1 MELCTMT
8 EKLVSLLRCSLAND
22 YIPEL
27 TAKIRHFYDL
37 HYLLHDQETALYL
50 NSETFKA
57 DFSTLFVQDQERF
70 NNPEGWQNKV
80 LTDSPFI
87 KDFQQLWQ
95 YIRHIY
101 LKELPDLAYKDI
113 PAENEIEE
121 SIVTIIQHPFIK
133 D

>member
-1 MELCTMT
+1 MQSFLTDFLQEIGNEAIIEEYQMQVFEVNVLDKRRTMT

-70 NNPEGWQNKV
+70 NNPGGAKYLQNSSV
-80 LTDSPFI
+80 NT
-87 KDFQQLWQ
+87 
-95 YIRHIY
+95 
-101 LKELPDLAYKDI
+101 
-113 PAENEIEE
+113 EN
-121 SIVTIIQHPFIK
+121 FY
-133 D
+133 

>member
-1 MELCTMT
+1 M
-8 EKLVSLLRCSLAND
+8 
-22 YIPEL
+22 I

-50 NSETFKA
+50 NSETFKT
-57 DFSTLFVQDQERF
+57 DFSTLFVH
-70 NNPEGWQNKV
+70 EGWQNKV

-95 YIRHIY
+95 YIKHIY

-121 SIVTIIQHPFIK
+121 SIVTIIQHLFIK